1 MRLHHL
7 LNRNAVALSSL
18 LLALLLVIACGTAA
32 EPVTEQQSAPE
43 QAAPVAGGESEPAAA
58 DTPVPT
64 AVPQE
69 KEAPEASQPKVDR
82 LVVAGEVQ
90 AYESTDPYAMSPSS
104 LPQIHVLYEN
114 LLEFNRNTLEFEPM
128 LAESWEAAP
137 DFKSVTFKLRE
148 GVQWHKDQGQ
158 FTAADVVKTYEAMVS
173 EHSITTYREEF
184 WSRVMDP
191 ADAAANFDVVGDHE
205 ITFKWQSPVLN
216 WELFVSRIVDFTMVN
231 REHYDLEGV
240 NARDNPVGTGP
251 YQLKEHQLGEGYVFE
266 RVPYDHW
273 RVTPDFPELEYQFVP
288 EPTTRLAT
296 LLAQES
302 HITQLP
308 QDATEEA
315 LAQEMGI
322 SVTSIPTNTTYY
334 IMAGQY
340 LPSRPTYDP
349 DNPFLKKEVRKA
361 LNLAVN
367 REEIKNA
374 LFSENDEIMIGP
386 FMHPTMKPTGL
397 PDAEWQEVYSR
408 WEQWFQE
415 NYQYNPKEAQ
425 RLLVEAGYPNG
436 FTLTLYS
443 FDRPAAPQARVVTE
457 ALALDWERIGVRVD
471 LVNLEFQAV
480 RGMYRQRA
488 EKNMGVAVW
497 LGTSRWDPLV
507 WNRAQVHFWSDGSV
521 GGHESEFVDT
531 RMEQIFESVDPQEV
545 GRLEMEM
552 LEHNQQEYSY
562 IPMMWVFGEFVYNPE
577 IVAEYKTIGIH
588 GTRDLEYVKAVPQ

>member
-1 MRLHHL
+1 MRLHGIFKC
-7 LNRNAVALSSL
+7 NTVALTSV

-32 EPVTEQQSAPE
+32 EPVTEQQTAPA
-43 QAAPVAGGESEPAAA
+43 QAEPVTGGGSEPAAA
-58 DTPVPT
+58 DTPAPT
-64 AVPQE
+64 PVPQE

-90 AYESTDPYAMSPSS
+90 AYETTDPYAMSPSS

-114 LLEFNRNTLEFEPM
+114 LLGFNRNTLEFEPM
-128 LAESWEAAP
+128 LAESWEVAP
-137 DFKSVTFKLRE
+137 DFMSVTFKLRE

-308 QDATEEA
+308 QDATGEA

-367 REEIKNA
+367 RKEIKNA

-415 NYQYNPKEAQ
+415 NYQYNPEEAQ
-425 RLLVEAGYPNG
+425 RLLAEAGYPNG

-521 GGHESEFVDT
+521 GGHESEFLDT